1 MKHFFTLLSVLIAGQ
16 LLTARP
22 ALADSVN
29 LNSKI
34 TAVTVYPSQAQIT
47 RSASRELP
55 AGEHTLVFENIPVAS
70 QTASFR
76 SSASGPQGLALLGMN
91 HRQEF
96 HTESTNE
103 KVAELERQIAQ
114 LNDEV
119 KREINDRLDVFNQQ
133 KKFLL
138 TLTKTATKTLT
149 EQVENGGIKIA
160 EWRSAYSFV
169 SEEVRATNDSIRIVS
184 AELKKVNDKL
194 QKLKSEYNQL
204 RTSQANSSWTVE
216 VDVSLK
222 KAGIVKVELQ
232 YVITGA
238 SWKPLYDARMNEEKG
253 EVELSY
259 LAEVAQRT
267 GEDWSNVT
275 LALST
280 ATPSSGTGPGE
291 LANWVLAP
299 SVPVGFYRALGSVSD
314 AVEVY
319 GEQVIDKYEV
329 QSARMARKAKPRS
342 TEYEAEIATSSV
354 SSGAFSTTFNIARKE
369 SVASGKRAVRV
380 SINSWQ
386 LQSEVDLICRPRNSQ
401 SVYRL
406 VTLTNQ
412 DDAPLLPGGVSIFS
426 GTDFLGN
433 STIQDLVTP
442 SQKFELPFGLENT
455 IAVERKIDSYK
466 TDRNTTRVRVEQT
479 IKITLTNNGA
489 DSASLTLE
497 EPLPV
502 SQDKEIKVRVKGIKP
517 EPLASEDKKKVTWE
531 VILAPGQ
538 EMEFIIPV
546 RIEYPLNV
554 LVSGL

>member
-1 MKHFFTLLSVLIAGQ
+1 MKHKAALLSVLIAGQ

-29 LNSKI
+29 LDSKI
-34 TAVTVYPSQAQIT
+34 TAVTVYPTRAQVT
-47 RSASRELP
+47 RSASLELP
-55 AGEHTLVFENIPVAS
+55 AGEHTLVFENIPTAS

-76 SSASGPQGLALLGMN
+76 SSATGPQGLVLLGMN

-96 HTESTNE
+96 HTESTNK
-103 KVAELERQIAQ
+103 KVADLERRISRI
-114 LNDEV
+114 NDEV
-119 KREINDRLDVFNQQ
+119 KREIDDRLDVFNQQ

-169 SEEVRATNDSIRIVS
+169 SEEVRATNDSIRIAS
-184 AELKKVNDKL
+184 AELKKINDEL

-204 RTSQANSSWTVE
+204 KTSQANSSWTVE
-216 VDVSLK
+216 VDVKLK
-222 KAGIVKVELQ
+222 NAGIVNTELQ
-232 YVITGA
+232 YVIEGV
-238 SWKPLYDARMNEEKG
+238 SWRPLYDARMNEECG

-267 GEDWSNVT
+267 GEDWKNVS

-291 LANWVLAP
+291 LTNWTLVASQPMALP
-299 SVPVGFYRALGSVSD
+299 RGVRGGRAGEIAYIVDGVTMRDKVESPLDETSD
-314 AVEVY
+314 AEMV
-319 GEQVIDKYEV
+319 GARIDGGK
-329 QSARMARKAKPRS
+329 
-342 TEYEAEIATSSV
+342 
-354 SSGAFSTTFNIARKE
+354 FSTTFNVVRKE
-369 SVASGKRAVRV
+369 SVTSGERAVRV
-380 SINSWQ
+380 SINSWS
-386 LQSEVDLICRPRNSQ
+386 LPFEVKLICRPRNSQ
-401 SVYRL
+401 GVYRL

-412 DDAPLLPGGVSIFS
+412 EDAPLLPGAVSIFT

-433 STIQDLVTP
+433 STIRELVAP

-502 SQDKEIKVRVKGIKP
+502 SQDSEIKVKAKGMQP
-517 EPLASEDKKKVTWE
+517 EPLEPEDKKKVTWK
-531 VILAPGQ
+531 VTLAPGQ
-538 EMEFIIPV
+538 EMEFIIPL
-546 RIEYPLNV
+546 RIEYPPGMV
-554 LVSGL
+554 VYGL